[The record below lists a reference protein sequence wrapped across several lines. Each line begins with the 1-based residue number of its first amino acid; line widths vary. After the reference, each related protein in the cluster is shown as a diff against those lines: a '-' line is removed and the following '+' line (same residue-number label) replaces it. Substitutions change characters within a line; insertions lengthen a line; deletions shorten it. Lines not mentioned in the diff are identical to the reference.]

1 MDPEFQH
8 MLLKVLGVGSGIA
21 AVVTL
26 ILILLFRRFGGKSHG
41 VLLAVLTIFI
51 ALCCV
56 ALLLVSHE

>member
-1 MDPEFQH
+1 
-8 MLLKVLGVGSGIA
+8 MLLTVLGVGSGIA
-21 AVVTL
+21 AVATL

-56 ALLLVSHE
+56 ALLFVSHE

>member
-8 MLLKVLGVGSGIA
+8 MLLTVLGVGSAIA
-21 AVVTL
+21 SVVTIVL
-26 ILILLFRRFGGKSHG
+26 LLLFRRFGGKSHG

-51 ALCCV
+51 AVCCV